1 MNNHTGC
8 CEDDQFVGKVK
19 ESMEVEDTLY
29 DLAYFFKMLGDST
42 RVKILAAL
50 LHGEMCVATLTDILE
65 MNQSAVSHQL
75 SILKAARLIRS
86 RKEGKWV
93 FYAIND
99 EHVATIYKM
108 GLDHIK
114 E

>member
-1 MNNHTGC
+1 MKHTGC
-8 CEDDQFVGKVK
+8 CEDSDFTRQAK
-19 ESMEVEDTLY
+19 EAMETEDVYY
-29 DLAYFFKMLGDST
+29 DLAYFFKMMGDST
-42 RVKILAAL
+42 RIRILSAL
-50 LHGEMCVATLTDILE
+50 REGEMCVGTLTEVLE
-65 MNQSAVSHQL
+65 MSQSAISHQL
-75 SILKAARLIRS
+75 SILKAARLVRS

-99 EHVATIYKM
+99 AHVETIYRM